1 MPSQPSRKAPNLWAI
16 ASVTYG
22 AVILVTILSIVAYYY
37 AAPKFLGS
45 QPNDATRMVTV
56 GSVWMPLY
64 PGAAIASTASAPRD
78 GGTESTLNFESKE
91 QAGKVLSFYQAA
103 LKKGI
108 FRFETV
114 QKDSEGGGLVRSMV
128 HEGKTSVVVTIHAA
142 GSGAQGEIK
151 TLDKE
156 TRKIVR

>member
-37 AAPKFLGS
+37 AAPKLLDSRTGDS
-45 QPNDATRMVTV
+45 TRMVTV

-64 PGAAIASTASAPRD
+64 PGSTIANTASAPRD
-78 GGTESTLNFESKE
+78 AGTESTMDFESKE
-91 QAGKVLSFYQAA
+91 QAHKVLSFYEAA

-108 FRFETV
+108 FRFETT
-114 QKDSEGGGLVRSMV
+114 QKDSDGGGAVRSVV
-128 HEGKTSVVVTIHAA
+128 HQGKTTVVVTIHATGN
-142 GSGAQGEIK
+142 GSQVEIK
-151 TLDKE
+151 TLDRE
-156 TRKIVR
+156 TRN

>member
-37 AAPKFLGS
+37 AAPKFLAS
-45 QPNDATRMVTV
+45 QSGDSTRMVTV
-56 GSVWMPLY
+56 GSVWMPMY
-64 PGAAIASTASAPRD
+64 PGATITSTASSPRD
-78 GGTESTLNFESKE
+78 GGTESTMTFESKDK
-91 QAGKVLSFYQAA
+91 ANDVLSFYQAA

-114 QKDSEGGGLVRSMV
+114 QKDAEGGGSVRSIV
-128 HEGKTSVVVTIHAA
+128 HQGKTIVVVTIHAA
-142 GSGAQGEIK
+142 GNGAQGEIK
-151 TLDKE
+151 TLDKD
-156 TRKIVR
+156 TRN

>member
-37 AAPKFLGS
+37 AAPKLLDSRTGDS
-45 QPNDATRMVTV
+45 TRMVTV

-64 PGAAIASTASAPRD
+64 PGSTIANTASAPRD
-78 GGTESTLNFESKE
+78 AGTESTLTFESKE
-91 QAGKVLSFYQAA
+91 QAHKVLSFYEAA

-108 FRFETV
+108 FRFETT
-114 QKDSEGGGLVRSMV
+114 QKDSDGGGAVRSVV
-128 HEGKTSVVVTIHAA
+128 HQGKTTVVVTIHATGN
-142 GSGAQGEIK
+142 GSQVEIK
-151 TLDKE
+151 TLDRE
-156 TRKIVR
+156 TRN